1 MRNQCRARP
10 SLQALGWTLSLLG
23 EGTGMRRGV
32 EATPPRRRVRMQQ
45 RQHKNEGG
53 RRAKKV
59 ESQVKR
65 PRGHPG
71 ARWVES
77 SLQVVRCWESPQP
90 HSSPETKAGGCK
102 VWQFG
107 LRVPVSIHHSSQPL
121 ASLGLCASAPW
132 CKMGAIFP
140 ATSVCPGHHKGA
152 CDMGPLVPEAGKGGV
167 EGWGS
172 RGTCPQA
179 GKGRGGVLRTGER
192 GQWEGINYCL
202 VKE

>member
-23 EGTGMRRGV
+23 GGMGMGGGV
-32 EATPPRRRVRMQQ
+32 EATPPSRRVRMQQ
-45 RQHKNEGG
+45 RQHKDGGG

-59 ESQVKR
+59 ESQVKK
-65 PRGHPG
+65 PKGHPG
-71 ARWVES
+71 TQWAGS

-107 LRVPVSIHHSSQPL
+107 LQVLVSIHHPGQPL
-121 ASLGLCASAPW
+121 ASPGLCASAPW
-132 CKMGAIFP
+132 GKKKAILP
-140 ATSVCPGHHKGA
+140 ATSVCLGHHKGA
-152 CDMGPLVPEAGKGGV
+152 CNMGPLVPEAGGGGV
-167 EGWGS
+167 EGWRS

-179 GKGRGGVLRTGER
+179 GRGWGGILRTGER
-192 GQWEGINYCL
+192 GQWEGIRSRNDSC
-202 VKE
+202 